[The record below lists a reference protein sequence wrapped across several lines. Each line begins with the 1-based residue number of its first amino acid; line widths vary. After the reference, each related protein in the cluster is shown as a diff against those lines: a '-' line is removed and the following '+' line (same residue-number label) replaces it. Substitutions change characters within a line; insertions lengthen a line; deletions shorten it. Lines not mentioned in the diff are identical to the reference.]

1 MISLVPG
8 TRCALLVRFL
18 DQLVQLVL
26 VPQLL
31 DLQVSELHQD
41 FLLGI
46 FEFLLQSVPR
56 APFVQERLV
65 GLELREFPLVAA
77 KVAEEVR
84 THHRIDHMQSAEENS
99 TQARESQRKSC
110 AFRESSHL

>member
-1 MISLVPG
+1 MISLVLC

-31 DLQVSELHQD
+31 ELQVSELRQD
-41 FLLGI
+41 FLLRT
-46 FEFLLQSVPR
+46 FVLLLRSDPR
-56 APFVQERLV
+56 ALFAPERLV
-65 GLELREFPLVAA
+65 RLELRAFPLVAA
-77 KVAEEVR
+77 MVAEEVR